1 MDNFNLSEVQKYV
14 SNIEDEIIAL
24 KTTMETMTEQQE
36 SFVPMTIFYNSPDN
50 KILVVAPNSSGT
62 PVDRI
67 RSVAEV
73 MHLFNPL
80 DASAAVVC
88 LHSKIERNENIYPC
102 LNLFVLTEPYAWT
115 IQLPYTLDNNK
126 ITWLDDYRV
135 CAEIDTVDMDESGK
149 DIATMFYYLTH
160 ISTPFFS
167 AGEVLSY
174 ISSTGGAISQVNS
187 NIEYF
192 DFSQEELVT

>member
-14 SNIEDEIIAL
+14 SNIEDEITAL
-24 KTTMETMTEQQE
+24 KTTLETITEQQE

-50 KILVVAPNSSGT
+50 KILVVAPNASGSS
-62 PVDRI
+62 VDRI

-80 DASAAVVC
+80 NATAAVVC
-88 LHSKIERNENIYPC
+88 LQSKIERNNNIYQC
-102 LNLFVLTEPYAWT
+102 LNLFVLTEPFAWM
-115 IQLPYTLDNNK
+115 IQLPYTLDDNK
-126 ITWLDDYRV
+126 ITWLDEYRT
-135 CAEIDTVDMDESGK
+135 CDEIDSIEMDETGK

-160 ISTPFFS
+160 ISAPFFT
-167 AGEVLSY
+167 AGEILSY
-174 ISSTGGAISQVNS
+174 ISSTGGAISQINA

-192 DFSQEELVT
+192 DFSLEESVT